1 MATGV
6 SAGKP
11 AGKNGRVQGIESVVD
26 DLTLIGK
33 DGSLELELGVSLTD
47 NPKLTRTIFGAS
59 SIELE
64 VFDPERRLLRHSLVS
79 EQWDVEL
86 DGMHFRYPGGLT
98 KSGDTLTLTLED
110 RWMALLREREG
121 PKRVVR
127 GDGPHQMTR
136 AEFIKMLVEEA
147 CGKGLRFYCPQ
158 LHVVQPI
165 DSKAKAK
172 KARQEAKENRGK
184 GIGDVHLT
192 MDGAALTAAQKE
204 LGQTALEIAASFNAP
219 FAVEVALIEAL
230 MTESGLGTTAPG
242 NVLQALGSGGAP
254 VGSAEEEISGFLT
267 NKPKWTGEGAIAY
280 YRKNPTAP
288 PHEIAQATQ
297 ASEFSDGSN
306 YGKFDSEA
314 RKFVEEFG
322 GGDAS
327 ESIQV
332 QEPYEF
338 VVKKK
343 QDYWSVVKELAKEV
357 NWRAFIVGDVFY
369 YMPEPELLQ
378 GMVRLAIDGNTPGVE
393 NVDFEYDGNNPVTEI
408 EIEARV
414 GQWKPPPASV
424 VTLADHGPASI
435 GFGDAPVKKDAKGR
449 KAGISSNRDA
459 KTGEGRGRYLV
470 GVIEVPLADDPAQ
483 RTATIKAHKPTAPL
497 PEPAPQTRGISG
509 VAAGASGNK
518 TVERILEA
526 LEVEADKEKPYVWG
540 GFDPSTGFDCSGAVS
555 YGLKVGGFLTGRLD
569 TRGLASFGEAG
580 PGRWI
585 TVYDHANTGDP
596 HSEHCAIEV
605 AGIVFESGGGSE
617 NDNPNGGLGKVTS
630 GAEPFLKQFEIKR
643 HPKGF

>member
-1 MATGV
+1 MAASG
-6 SAGKP
+6 SANKAGK
-11 AGKNGRVQGIESVVD
+11 GGRVQGIESVVD

-86 DGMHFRYPGGLT
+86 DGMHFRYPGGMT

-110 RWMALLREREG
+110 RWMALLREKKG

-147 CGKGLRFYCPQ
+147 CGKKLRFYCPR

-172 KARQEAKENRGK
+172 KAKQEAKENRGK
-184 GIGDVHLT
+184 GIGDVRLT

-204 LGQTALEIAASFNAP
+204 LGQAALEIAASFNAP
-219 FAVEVALIEAL
+219 FAVEVAAIEAL
-230 MTESGLGTTAPG
+230 MTESSLGSASPG
-242 NVLQALGSGGAP
+242 NVLQALEP
-254 VGSAEEEISGFLT
+254 YTKIRSAEEEISGFIAGRPT
-267 NKPKWTGEGAIAY
+267 WTGTTAIGYHRENPGAA
-280 YRKNPTAP
+280 
-288 PHEIAQATQ
+288 PHEIAQAVQKSGAGEST
-297 ASEFSDGSN
+297 DGKSN

-322 GGDAS
+322 GGEAS
-327 ESIQV
+327 EAIQV
-332 QEPYEF
+332 NEPYEF

-343 QDYWSVVKELAKEV
+343 QDYWSVIKELAKEV

-378 GMVRLAIDGNTPGVE
+378 GMVRLAIDGDTPGVE

-424 VTLADHGPASI
+424 VTLVDHGPASI

-449 KAGISSNRDA
+449 KAGVSSNRNA

-497 PEPAPQTRGISG
+497 PEPANATRMLS
-509 VAAGASGNK
+509 AGGTAPGEMGTLEGTPEDIVNQVVDYAHGHGFSNVTRESVRTANASHGP
-518 TVERILEA
+518 TV
-526 LEVEADKEKPYVWG
+526 
-540 GFDPSTGFDCSGAVS
+540 
-555 YGLKVGGFLTGRLD
+555 
-569 TRGLASFGEAG
+569 
-580 PGRWI
+580 
-585 TVYDHANTGDP
+585 
-596 HSEHCAIEV
+596 
-605 AGIVFESGGGSE
+605 SGGRSDHQGPPDQAWAADIS
-617 NDNPNGGLGKVTS
+617 NGYTTPEEDKL
-630 GAEPFLKQFEIKR
+630 AQAIADAFEIPWDGSGLVTVQR
-643 HPKGF
+643 GDYEIQLIYRTMEGGDHFTHVHFGCHLS